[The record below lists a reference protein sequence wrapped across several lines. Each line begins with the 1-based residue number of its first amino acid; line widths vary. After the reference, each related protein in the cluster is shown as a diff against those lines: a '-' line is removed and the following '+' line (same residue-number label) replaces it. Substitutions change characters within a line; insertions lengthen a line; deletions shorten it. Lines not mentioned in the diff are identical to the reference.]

1 MVTWTGGTTP
11 RRCKWD
17 KQYGRQRRLGGY
29 DMRAFWKMV
38 GKFVTS
44 AAESYGSVYAKYNVP
59 VVWP

>member
-1 MVTWTGGTTP
+1 
-11 RRCKWD
+11 
-17 KQYGRQRRLGGY
+17 
-29 DMRAFWKMV
+29 MRAFWKMV